1 ALEAAQ
7 VPAIVRGPLVAAAA
21 QQPGEPVFVDDT
33 DGVRRAYAA
42 MVVPHAAGGHL
53 RIVRGV
59 DATDIV
65 RQQRYMTLA
74 GGGAILLMVVMLL
87 ALIQM
92 ALRRMVMPL

>member
-1 ALEAAQ
+1 APVYLVDAAGNVLSTHGALEAAQ

-59 DATDIV
+59 D
-65 RQQRYMTLA
+65 
-74 GGGAILLMVVMLL
+74 
-87 ALIQM
+87 
-92 ALRRMVMPL
+92 